1 VKQVAGRKMQNAQ
14 SAGRKRQSDAFVSEA
29 KPVSGED
36 ADDEVWVA
44 QMTEWLTAPRAPS
57 SADVIRRV
65 ITRVECL
72 A

>member
-1 VKQVAGRKMQNAQ
+1 MQDGGSKKQSGAFV
-14 SAGRKRQSDAFVSEA
+14 SAFVSEA